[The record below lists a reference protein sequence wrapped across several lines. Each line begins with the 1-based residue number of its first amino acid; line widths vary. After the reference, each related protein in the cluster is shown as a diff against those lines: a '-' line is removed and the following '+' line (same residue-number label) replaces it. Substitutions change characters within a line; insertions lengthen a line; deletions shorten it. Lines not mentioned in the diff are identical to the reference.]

1 MSAELIAILA
11 AATALG
17 GLILTQTGALR
28 AEVRRLADR
37 VDTLADRM
45 DALTDRV
52 ARIEGQLDVLREMLT
67 PHRSDTTAA

>member
-28 AEVRRLADR
+28 AEIRRLADR
-37 VDTLADRM
+37 VDALA
-45 DALTDRV
+45 DRV
-52 ARIEGQLDVLREMLT
+52 ARIEGQLDMLREMLT
-67 PHRSDTTAA
+67 PHRPDAA

>member
-37 VDTLADRM
+37 VDTLADRNGRPCRPRG
-45 DALTDRV
+45 A
-52 ARIEGQLDVLREMLT
+52 
-67 PHRSDTTAA
+67 HRRAA

>member
-11 AATALG
+11 AAIALG

-37 VDTLADRM
+37 VDALA
-45 DALTDRV
+45 DRV

-67 PHRSDTTAA
+67 PHRPDTDAA